1 MDRVWRIIV
10 PPARYSESE
19 DIAGFMRYVADELCA
34 KEPQDYHG
42 AMSSGEKW
50 SMG

>member
-1 MDRVWRIIV
+1 M

-19 DIAGFMRYVADELCA
+19 DIAGFMLYVADEVCA
-34 KEPQDYHG
+34 KETQDYHG